1 MFDISMFSLLPV
13 GGAVPADQA
22 STWDEAIPDLGHIRS
37 AL

>member
-1 MFDISMFSLLPV
+1 MFDSSIFYLPPV